1 MQLKIM
7 NLRFS
12 TKYLT
17 VAALIGATVS
27 LTAQETTSDS
37 TAVQTKQVIVTE
49 SSTAITE
56 TAAVQD
62 TVKKPFK
69 KFKVDGVAAVVGE
82 YVVLDSDIDKAYIEL
97 KSQGISVQ
105 DITRCNLTGKLLE
118 DKLYAHHAV
127 IDSIM
132 VNDAEVNAYVDQQ
145 IDYMKRQLGTM
156 EKVLNFYQKDNEGE
170 FRAELFEINKQNK
183 LAGEMQRSIVDGI
196 EITPEEVREYFNGI
210 PKEDRPLFGDEIE
223 IAQIIIQPE
232 IPQAERQRVID
243 RLNEMR
249 RDVLDNGASFATKA
263 VLYSQDTGS
272 RANGGQYSLTRK
284 DPFVKEFKDAAF
296 SLQEG
301 EISEPFETE
310 FGFHILMVDKIRG
323 QTVDVRQVLLV
334 PDTTLESVNAAR
346 KQIDSLKTEI
356 NKGTIT
362 FEDAAVQFSTEE
374 ETKQDGGQLINP
386 ATGDTRFELTKID
399 PTIYNQVVN
408 LDENEISPILTEEDR
423 VGRKKFKIMTVTDRY
438 EEHIADY
445 AQDYLKIKELAL
457 KEKQLKAIEAWQ
469 EEKIDDTY
477 IKINGDYRNCDF
489 ASDWLK
495 QN

>member
-1 MQLKIM
+1 M
-7 NLRFS
+7 
-12 TKYLT
+12 
-17 VAALIGATVS
+17 
-27 LTAQETTSDS
+27 
-37 TAVQTKQVIVTE
+37 
-49 SSTAITE
+49 
-56 TAAVQD
+56 
-62 TVKKPFK
+62 
-69 KFKVDGVAAVVGE
+69 
-82 YVVLDSDIDKAYIEL
+82 
-97 KSQGISVQ
+97 
-105 DITRCNLTGKLLE
+105 
-118 DKLYAHHAV
+118 
-127 IDSIM
+127 
-132 VNDAEVNAYVDQQ
+132 
-145 IDYMKRQLGTM
+145 
-156 EKVLNFYQKDNEGE
+156 
-170 FRAELFEINKQNK
+170 
-183 LAGEMQRSIVDGI
+183 
-196 EITPEEVREYFNGI
+196 
-210 PKEDRPLFGDEIE
+210 FGDEIE

-334 PDTTLESVNAAR
+334 PDTTPESVNAAR